1 VKCVQHECTRG
12 SRRKNASPSAAR
24 EPQRTTF
31 SGGGRARHTVEAI
44 DATTPFEA
52 KFPPSCSEAKIKGKT
67 GVSKG
72 VVARSARRCGP
83 LFWQC
88 VGVQPKRCQR
98 APLKAS
104 SQKGNPWV
112 YGGSRYMRS
121 VRDLGAYHVP
131 RGCTEGLYREGR
143 SAQPVGTT
151 GRHVSSAHTMCRERV
166 PSNRAKW
173 GHWPHSFNNCSD
185 RFLSDESRYCAPCSL
200 LHPWS

>member
-1 VKCVQHECTRG
+1 MAFLRHAERASRQAHEVGAAGLWPCPGEVRPARMLSGEPPEKCKPQ
-12 SRRKNASPSAAR
+12 RRKRAPANDFFRWGQRPPHRRGIGVFLPAR
-24 EPQRTTF
+24 DHPLCSQ
-31 SGGGRARHTVEAI
+31 
-44 DATTPFEA
+44 
-52 KFPPSCSEAKIKGKT
+52 FPPSCSEAKIKGKT

-83 LFWQC
+83 LFWPC

-121 VRDLGAYHVP
+121 VRRLGAYHVP

-143 SAQPVGTT
+143 SAQPLGT
-151 GRHVSSAHTMCRERV
+151 
-166 PSNRAKW
+166 
-173 GHWPHSFNNCSD
+173 
-185 RFLSDESRYCAPCSL
+185 
-200 LHPWS
+200 

>member
-1 VKCVQHECTRG
+1 MISGHRLGAEGWHFFATPNAPAGKRTKWARQVLGVVLVKCVQHECSRG

-83 LFWQC
+83 LFWWR

-98 APLKAS
+98 APPKAS
-104 SQKGNPWV
+104 SQRGNPCFIGVCHRGRVSGKPCPRWV
-112 YGGSRYMRS
+112 SLMTGPD
-121 VRDLGAYHVP
+121 VL
-131 RGCTEGLYREGR
+131 
-143 SAQPVGTT
+143 SA
-151 GRHVSSAHTMCRERV
+151 
-166 PSNRAKW
+166 
-173 GHWPHSFNNCSD
+173 
-185 RFLSDESRYCAPCSL
+185 
-200 LHPWS
+200 